1 MKGAGLSS
9 VLLLPLD
16 PVGSDRKVDVGR
28 RGGGAGCG
36 QNTRDKQGRIGM
48 DTGQRWN
55 GRGGRES
62 LVWSGSLAW
71 QRGGGGSGDGHLIWI
86 GSSQP
91 NVSAGS
97 QHAW

>member
-16 PVGSDRKVDVGR
+16 PVGSDRKVDMGSWGGGGKILGTSR
-28 RGGGAGCG
+28 AGLGWTRGRGGMAA
-36 QNTRDKQGRIGM
+36 
-48 DTGQRWN
+48 
-55 GRGGRES
+55 GGRES

-71 QRGGGGSGDGHLIWI
+71 QRGEGGSRDGLLIWI

>member
-1 MKGAGLSS
+1 M
-9 VLLLPLD
+9 
-16 PVGSDRKVDVGR
+16 DRKVDVGR
-28 RGGGAGCG
+28 RGSSEER
-36 QNTRDKQGRIGM
+36 NTWDRAGRIWIDAGAEVERPE
-48 DTGQRWN
+48 GK
-55 GRGGRES
+55 S

-71 QRGGGGSGDGHLIWI
+71 QKGEGWSRDGHLIWI